1 MGTILSIL
9 LYDYILLEKLYD
21 LKELRN
27 LSRSRTDPDT
37 AIMYRKT
44 EPAKTAMTAANRHR
58 HSCFYG
64 VSVQDP
70 EEIHGPLDLFHQC
83 VEHLGS

>member
-44 EPAKTAMTAANRHR
+44 EPAKTARTAAARHC
-58 HSCFYG
+58 HSCFYLG
-64 VSVQDP
+64 SVQNP
-70 EEIHGPLDLFHQC
+70 EKVHGPLDLFHQC

>member
-44 EPAKTAMTAANRHR
+44 EPAK
-58 HSCFYG
+58 
-64 VSVQDP
+64 Q
-70 EEIHGPLDLFHQC
+70 L
-83 VEHLGS
+83 